1 MSKVAKATM
10 GLFIVTMVSKIFGFA
25 RETILVS
32 VHGAGMV
39 TDAFITSMNIP
50 TVIFSTIGSA
60 LATTFIPMY
69 YTVEKDLG
77 KEGTDKFVNNIFN
90 MIVVVSLLL
99 SVIGYIFSDE
109 LVKIFAM
116 SYSGEKL
123 KLASEFTR
131 IMIWGMVFIGLS
143 NIMTCLM
150 NINSKFIVPSITGI
164 PFNIIIIVGIYLS
177 AKYDIRLMPIFT
189 LIGMASQ
196 FLFQVPV
203 SYHDG
208 YRYKFYIDL
217 KDKYIKKTLILVIP
231 VFIGVGV
238 NQLNTVVDRTLASTL
253 GDGIITV
260 LNDASILNTFVI
272 GVFISS
278 IQSVVYPLLSKLS
291 SEGNSKAATGIIR
304 KSVNVVIVLMVPIAV
319 GIMVLSIPIVQ
330 LAFERGKFDHS
341 ATLLTAAALS
351 YYALGLPASG
361 LRNILGN
368 VFYSFGDTK
377 TPMRNGMIAMFMNI
391 CMNIVFIKFMG
402 HCGLAFATSISATIC
417 ILLLFMS
424 LKKKIKY
431 FGQDKIII
439 TTIKSI
445 ISAAIM
451 GVVVYFVYKFL
462 TISGIH
468 GTKHLIKV
476 LFASVMSGVVV
487 YGGAIHLMNVDEVE
501 MLLDIFKSK
510 SKQIVSKISNR

>member
-1 MSKVAKATM
+1 MSKVAKATI
-10 GLFIVTMVSKIFGFA
+10 GLFIVTMISKVFGFA

-90 MIVVVSLLL
+90 MVVVISLLL
-99 SVIGYIFSDE
+99 SILGYIFSDE

-116 SYSGEKL
+116 SYTGEKL

-150 NINSKFIVPSITGI
+150 NINSKFIVPSLTGI
-164 PFNIIIIVGIYLS
+164 PFNIIIILGIYLS
-177 AKYDIRLMPIFT
+177 AKYDVRLMPIFT
-189 LIGMASQ
+189 LIAMSSQ
-196 FLFQVPV
+196 FIFQIPV
-203 SYHDG
+203 SYKDG
-208 YRYKFYIDL
+208 YRYRPYINI
-217 KDKYIKKTLILVIP
+217 KDKYIKKMLILVIP

-238 NQLNTVVDRTLASTL
+238 NQLNTVVDKTLASTL
-253 GDGIITV
+253 GNGIITI
-260 LNDASILNTFVI
+260 LNSASILNTFVI

-291 SEGNSKAATGIIR
+291 SEGNSKAATTIIR
-304 KSVNVVIVLMVPIAV
+304 KSVNVVIVLMIPITI
-319 GIMVLSIPIVQ
+319 GIMVLSVPIVQ
-330 LAFERGKFDHS
+330 LAFERGKFDHN
-341 ATLLTAAALS
+341 ATLLTAYALS
-351 YYALGLPASG
+351 YYAIGLTASG

-377 TPMRNGMIAMFMNI
+377 TPMKNGMIAMFMNI
-391 CMNIVFIKFMG
+391 CMNLIFIRFMG

-417 ILLLFMS
+417 IFLLFRS
-424 LKKKIKY
+424 LKEKIEY

-439 TTIKSI
+439 TTVKSI
-445 ISAAIM
+445 IASLIM
-451 GVVVYFVYKFL
+451 GVVVYGLYRVLSLGGIDGTRELIKIL
-462 TISGIH
+462 SITVVSGI
-468 GTKHLIKV
+468 G
-476 LFASVMSGVVV
+476 V
-487 YGGAIHLMNVDEVE
+487 YGILVHLMKIDEVE
-501 MLLDIFKSK
+501 MLLDTFKSK
-510 SKQIVSKISNR
+510 IKRIASNHNK

>member
-1 MSKVAKATM
+1 MSKVAKATI
-10 GLFIVTMVSKIFGFA
+10 GLFIVTMISKVFGFA

-32 VHGAGMV
+32 VHGAGMI

-90 MIVVVSLLL
+90 IIVIISLLL

-116 SYSGEKL
+116 SYTGEKL

-150 NINSKFIVPSITGI
+150 NINSKFIVPSLTGI
-164 PFNIIIIVGIYLS
+164 PFNIIIILGIYLS
-177 AKYDIRLMPIFT
+177 AKYDVRLMPIFT
-189 LIGMASQ
+189 LVGMASQ

-203 SYHDG
+203 SYKDG
-208 YRYKFYIDL
+208 YRYKFYINI
-217 KDKYIKKTLILVIP
+217 KDKYIKKMLILVIP

-238 NQLNTVVDRTLASTL
+238 NQLNTVVDKTLASTL
-253 GDGIITV
+253 GNGIITI
-260 LNDASILNTFVI
+260 LNSASILNTFVI

-291 SEGNSKAATGIIR
+291 SEGNGKAATSIIR
-304 KSVNVVIVLMVPIAV
+304 KSVNVVIILMVPITI
-319 GIMVLSIPIVQ
+319 GIIVLSVPIVQ
-330 LAFERGKFDHS
+330 LAFERGKFDHN
-341 ATLLTAAALS
+341 ATLLTASALS
-351 YYALGLPASG
+351 YYAIGLTASG

-391 CMNIVFIKFMG
+391 CMNLIFIKFMG

-417 ILLLFMS
+417 ILLLFIS

-431 FGQDKIII
+431 FGQDKILI

-445 ISAAIM
+445 ISSLIM
-451 GVVVYFVYKFL
+451 GIVVYIIYRIL
-462 TISGIH
+462 SIGGIY
-468 GTKHLIKV
+468 GTKKLMKV
-476 LFASVMSGVVV
+476 LFVTVVSGIGV
-487 YGGAIHLMNVDEVE
+487 YTILIHLMKIDEVE
-501 MLLDIFKSK
+501 MLLDSLKNKFKRIASK
-510 SKQIVSKISNR
+510 K

>member
-1 MSKVAKATM
+1 MSKVAKATI
-10 GLFIVTMVSKIFGFA
+10 GLFIVTMISKVFGFA

-90 MIVVVSLLL
+90 IIVIISLLL
-99 SVIGYIFSDE
+99 SIIGYIFSDE

-116 SYSGEKL
+116 SYTGEKL

-150 NINSKFIVPSITGI
+150 NINSKFIVPSLTGI
-164 PFNIIIIVGIYLS
+164 PFNIIIILGIYLS
-177 AKYDIRLMPIFT
+177 AKYDVRLMPIFT
-189 LIGMASQ
+189 LVGMASQ

-203 SYHDG
+203 SYKDG
-208 YRYKFYIDL
+208 YRYKFYINI
-217 KDKYIKKTLILVIP
+217 KDKYIKKMLILVIP

-238 NQLNTVVDRTLASTL
+238 NQLNTVVDKTLASTL
-253 GDGIITV
+253 GNGIITI
-260 LNDASILNTFVI
+260 LNSASILNTFVI

-291 SEGNSKAATGIIR
+291 SEGNGKAATSIIR
-304 KSVNVVIVLMVPIAV
+304 KSVNVVIILMVPITV
-319 GIMVLSIPIVQ
+319 GIIVLSVPIVQ
-330 LAFERGKFDHS
+330 LAFERGKFDHN
-341 ATLLTAAALS
+341 ATLLTASALS
-351 YYALGLPASG
+351 YYAIGLTASG

-391 CMNIVFIKFMG
+391 CMNLIFIKFMG

-417 ILLLFMS
+417 ILLLFIS

-431 FGQDKIII
+431 FGQDKILI

-445 ISAAIM
+445 IASLIM
-451 GVVVYFVYKFL
+451 GIVVYMVYKIL
-462 TISGIH
+462 SIGGIY
-468 GTKHLIKV
+468 GTKKLMKV
-476 LFASVMSGVVV
+476 LFVTVVSGIGV
-487 YGGAIHLMNVDEVE
+487 YAILIHLMKIDEVE
-501 MLLDIFKSK
+501 MLLDSLKNKFKRIALK
-510 SKQIVSKISNR
+510 K

>member
-1 MSKVAKATM
+1 MSKVAKATI
-10 GLFIVTMVSKIFGFA
+10 GLFIVTMISKVFGFA

-90 MIVVVSLLL
+90 IIVIISLLL
-99 SVIGYIFSDE
+99 SIIGYIFSDE

-116 SYSGEKL
+116 SYTGEKL

-150 NINSKFIVPSITGI
+150 NINSKFIVPSLTGI
-164 PFNIIIIVGIYLS
+164 PFNIIIILGIYLS
-177 AKYDIRLMPIFT
+177 AKYDVRLMPIFT
-189 LIGMASQ
+189 LVGMASQ

-203 SYHDG
+203 SYKDG
-208 YRYKFYIDL
+208 YRYKFYINI
-217 KDKYIKKTLILVIP
+217 KDKYIKKMLILVIP

-238 NQLNTVVDRTLASTL
+238 NQLNTVVDKTLASTL
-253 GDGIITV
+253 GNGIITI
-260 LNDASILNTFVI
+260 LNSASILNTFVI

-291 SEGNSKAATGIIR
+291 SEGNGKAATSIIR
-304 KSVNVVIVLMVPIAV
+304 KSVNVVIILMVPITI
-319 GIMVLSIPIVQ
+319 GIIVLSVPIVQ
-330 LAFERGKFDHS
+330 LAFERGKFDHN
-341 ATLLTAAALS
+341 ATLLTASALS
-351 YYALGLPASG
+351 YYAIGLTASG

-391 CMNIVFIKFMG
+391 CMNLIFIKFMG

-417 ILLLFMS
+417 ILLLFIS

-431 FGQDKIII
+431 FGQDKILI

-445 ISAAIM
+445 IASLIM
-451 GVVVYFVYKFL
+451 GIVVYMVYKIL
-462 TISGIH
+462 SIGGIY
-468 GTKHLIKV
+468 GTKKLMKV
-476 LFASVMSGVVV
+476 LFVTVVSGIGV
-487 YGGAIHLMNVDEVE
+487 YAILIHLMKIDEVE
-501 MLLDIFKSK
+501 MLLDSLKNKFKRIALK
-510 SKQIVSKISNR
+510 K

>member
-10 GLFIVTMVSKIFGFA
+10 GLFIVTMFSKIFGFA

-77 KEGTDKFVNNIFN
+77 KDGTDKFVNNIFN

-291 SEGNSKAATGIIR
+291 SEGYSKAATGIIR
-304 KSVNVVIVLMVPIAV
+304 KSVNVVIVLMIPIAV

-391 CMNIVFIKFMG
+391 CMNLVFIKFMG

-476 LFASVMSGVVV
+476 LFVSVMSGVIV
-487 YGGAIHLMNVDEVE
+487 YGGAIHLMKVDEVE

>member
-1 MSKVAKATM
+1 MSKVAKATI
-10 GLFIVTMVSKIFGFA
+10 GLFMVTMLSKIFGFA

-69 YTVEKDLG
+69 YTVEKELG
-77 KEGTDKFVNNIFN
+77 KDGTDKFVNNIFN
-90 MIVVVSLLL
+90 MIVVVSLIL

-116 SYSGEKL
+116 SYTGEKL
-123 KLASEFTR
+123 KMASEFTR

-150 NINSKFIVPSITGI
+150 NINSKFVVPSITGI
-164 PFNIIIIVGIYLS
+164 PFNIIIILGIFLS
-177 AKYDIRLMPIFT
+177 AKYDVRLMPIFT
-189 LIGMASQ
+189 LIAMSSQ
-196 FLFQVPV
+196 FLFQLPV
-203 SYHDG
+203 SYKDG
-208 YRYKFYIDL
+208 FRYKFYINL
-217 KDKYIKKTLILVIP
+217 KDKYIKKTLILVLP

-253 GDGIITV
+253 GDGIITI

-291 SEGNSKAATGIIR
+291 SEGNSTAATSIIR
-304 KSVNVVIVLMVPIAV
+304 KSVNVVIILMIPIAV
-319 GIMVLSIPIVQ
+319 GIIVLSIPIVQ
-330 LAFERGKFDHS
+330 LAFERGKFNHE
-341 ATLLTAAALS
+341 ATLLTASALS
-351 YYALGLPASG
+351 FYAIGLPASG

-391 CMNIVFIKFMG
+391 CMNILFIKFMG
-402 HCGLAFATSISATIC
+402 HCGLAFATSVSATIC
-417 ILLLFMS
+417 IFLLFIS
-424 LKKKIKY
+424 LRKKIKY

-445 ISAAIM
+445 IASLVM
-451 GVVVYFVYKFL
+451 GIVVYFIYKIFL
-462 TISGIH
+462 IRGIYSA
-468 GTKHLIKV
+468 KKLLKV
-476 LFASVMSGVVV
+476 LFVTVSSGALV
-487 YGGAIHLMNVDEVE
+487 YGLLIHLMKVDEVE
-501 MLLDIFKSK
+501 MLLDIFKGK
-510 SKQIVSKISNR
+510 LKKIKL

>member
-116 SYSGEKL
+116 SYTGEKL
-123 KLASEFTR
+123 KLASDFTK

-189 LIGMASQ
+189 LIAMASQ

-291 SEGNSKAATGIIR
+291 SEGNSQAATGIIR

-330 LAFERGKFDHS
+330 LAFERGKFDQS

-391 CMNIVFIKFMG
+391 CMNLVFIKFMG

-417 ILLLFMS
+417 IFLLFMS
-424 LKKKIKY
+424 LRKKIKY

-451 GVVVYFVYKFL
+451 GVVVYFMYKFL
-462 TISGIH
+462 TIGGIH
-468 GTKHLIKV
+468 GTRHLIKV

-487 YGGAIHLMNVDEVE
+487 YGGAIHLMKVDEVE

-510 SKQIVSKISNR
+510 SKQLVSKISNR

>member
-164 PFNIIIIVGIYLS
+164 PFNIIIIIGIYLS
-177 AKYDIRLMPIFT
+177 AKYDI
-189 LIGMASQ
+189 
-196 FLFQVPV
+196 
-203 SYHDG
+203 
-208 YRYKFYIDL
+208 
-217 KDKYIKKTLILVIP
+217 
-231 VFIGVGV
+231 
-238 NQLNTVVDRTLASTL
+238 
-253 GDGIITV
+253 
-260 LNDASILNTFVI
+260 
-272 GVFISS
+272 
-278 IQSVVYPLLSKLS
+278 
-291 SEGNSKAATGIIR
+291 
-304 KSVNVVIVLMVPIAV
+304 
-319 GIMVLSIPIVQ
+319 
-330 LAFERGKFDHS
+330 
-341 ATLLTAAALS
+341 
-351 YYALGLPASG
+351 
-361 LRNILGN
+361 
-368 VFYSFGDTK
+368 
-377 TPMRNGMIAMFMNI
+377 
-391 CMNIVFIKFMG
+391 
-402 HCGLAFATSISATIC
+402 
-417 ILLLFMS
+417 
-424 LKKKIKY
+424 
-431 FGQDKIII
+431 
-439 TTIKSI
+439 
-445 ISAAIM
+445 
-451 GVVVYFVYKFL
+451 
-462 TISGIH
+462 
-468 GTKHLIKV
+468 
-476 LFASVMSGVVV
+476 
-487 YGGAIHLMNVDEVE
+487 
-501 MLLDIFKSK
+501 
-510 SKQIVSKISNR
+510 

>member
-77 KEGTDKFVNNIFN
+77 KDGTDKFVNNIFN
-90 MIVVVSLLL
+90 MIVVVSLIL

-116 SYSGEKL
+116 SYTGEKL

-164 PFNIIIIVGIYLS
+164 PFNIIIIIGIFLS

-203 SYHDG
+203 SYKDG

-291 SEGNSKAATGIIR
+291 SEGNNKAATGIIR
-304 KSVNVVIVLMVPIAV
+304 KSVNVVIVLMVPIAI

-351 YYALGLPASG
+351 YYAIGLPASG

-377 TPMRNGMIAMFMNI
+377 TPMRNGMIAMVMNI

-417 ILLLFMS
+417 IFLLFMS
-424 LKKKIKY
+424 LRKKIKY

-445 ISAAIM
+445 LSAVVM
-451 GVVVYFVYKFL
+451 GVVVYFVYRFMD
-462 TISGIH
+462 IRGIY
-468 GTKHLIKV
+468 GTRDLIKA
-476 LFASVMSGVVV
+476 LFVSVMSGVVV
-487 YGGAIHLMNVDEVE
+487 YGGVIHLMKVDEVE

-510 SKQIVSKISNR
+510 SKQIVSKISKR

>member
-1 MSKVAKATM
+1 MSKVAKATI
-10 GLFIVTMVSKIFGFA
+10 GLFIVTMISKVFGFA

-90 MIVVVSLLL
+90 IIVIISLLL
-99 SVIGYIFSDE
+99 SIIGYIFSDE

-116 SYSGEKL
+116 SYTGEKL

-150 NINSKFIVPSITGI
+150 NINSKFIVPSLTGI
-164 PFNIIIIVGIYLS
+164 PFNIIIILGIYLS
-177 AKYDIRLMPIFT
+177 AKYDVRLMPIFT
-189 LIGMASQ
+189 LVGMASQ

-203 SYHDG
+203 LYKDG
-208 YRYKFYIDL
+208 YRYKFYINI
-217 KDKYIKKTLILVIP
+217 KDKYIKKMLILVIP

-238 NQLNTVVDRTLASTL
+238 NQLNTVVDKTLASTL
-253 GDGIITV
+253 GNGIITI
-260 LNDASILNTFVI
+260 LNSASILNTFVI

-291 SEGNSKAATGIIR
+291 SEGNGKAATSIIR
-304 KSVNVVIVLMVPIAV
+304 KSVNVVIILMLPITI
-319 GIMVLSIPIVQ
+319 GIIVLSVPIVQ
-330 LAFERGKFDHS
+330 LAFERGKFDHNS
-341 ATLLTAAALS
+341 TLLTASALS
-351 YYALGLPASG
+351 YYAIGLTASG

-377 TPMRNGMIAMFMNI
+377 TPMRNGMTAMFMNI
-391 CMNIVFIKFMG
+391 CMNLIFIKFMG

-417 ILLLFMS
+417 ILLLFIS

-431 FGQDKIII
+431 FGQDKILI

-445 ISAAIM
+445 IASLIM
-451 GVVVYFVYKFL
+451 GIVVYIVYKIL
-462 TISGIH
+462 SIGGIY
-468 GTKHLIKV
+468 GTKKLMKV
-476 LFASVMSGVVV
+476 LFVTVVSGIGV
-487 YGGAIHLMNVDEVE
+487 YAILIHLMKIDEVE
-501 MLLDIFKSK
+501 MLLDSLKNKFKRIALK
-510 SKQIVSKISNR
+510 K

>member
-50 TVIFSTIGSA
+50 TVIFSTIGTA

-116 SYSGEKL
+116 SYTGEKL

-164 PFNIIIIVGIYLS
+164 PFNIIIIIGIFLS

-203 SYHDG
+203 SYKDG

-291 SEGNSKAATGIIR
+291 SEENDKAATGIIR
-304 KSVNVVIVLMVPIAV
+304 KSVNVVIVLMVPIAI

-351 YYALGLPASG
+351 YYAIGLPASG

-377 TPMRNGMIAMFMNI
+377 TPMRNGMIAMVMNI

-417 ILLLFMS
+417 IFLLFMS
-424 LKKKIKY
+424 LRKKIKY

-445 ISAAIM
+445 LSAVVM
-451 GVVVYFVYKFL
+451 GVVVYFVYRFMD
-462 TISGIH
+462 IRGIY
-468 GTKHLIKV
+468 GTRDLIKA
-476 LFASVMSGVVV
+476 LFVSVMSGVVV
-487 YGGAIHLMNVDEVE
+487 YGGVIHLMKVDEVE

-510 SKQIVSKISNR
+510 SKQIVSKISKR